1 MLEAKVVSIQ
11 YTLKRYRSKIN
22 ESQHT
27 PVQMEIFYISFLANL
42 QCISILFPI
51 GHENLLSVWDTHC
64 RFPFQPLEFTALD
77 RTQWYSINW
86 SIVVQFTKYE
96 WTKINLLKRLTR
108 KKRQSI
114 HNLDLIFKSKW
125 KIRIFLPLYFR
136 GILYTI
142 IV

>member
-1 MLEAKVVSIQ
+1 MLEVKVVSIQ

-108 KKRQSI
+108 KKDSPY
-114 HNLDLIFKSKW
+114 
-125 KIRIFLPLYFR
+125 IFLISFLNLNEKSTYFY
-136 GILYTI
+136 LYTC
-142 IV
+142 VGYSTRSL

>member
-1 MLEAKVVSIQ
+1 
-11 YTLKRYRSKIN
+11 
-22 ESQHT
+22 
-27 PVQMEIFYISFLANL
+27 MEIFYISFLANL
-42 QCISILFPI
+42 QCISILFPV
-51 GHENLLSVWDTHC
+51 GHENLLSIWDTHC

-108 KKRQSI
+108 KKDSPYI
-114 HNLDLIFKSKW
+114 FLVSFLNLNIR
-125 KIRIFLPLYFR
+125 KIRIFLPLYLR

-142 IV
+142 RVDYVSYVHYIYSEFQIKFHMV